1 MQTPGNDENHT
12 SQDVLSIINSFKGQV
27 ITDRG
32 DYIKVLTALCKLL
45 ISYMWFYSRSLS
57 GGLWQ
62 FILFLNFLTYDDCGT
77 IQL

>member
-45 ISYMWFYSRSLS
+45 ISYM
-57 GGLWQ
+57 
-62 FILFLNFLTYDDCGT
+62 
-77 IQL
+77 